1 MVMGDNMEK
10 YTALQQRNGDSE
22 NTQLEILKTEK
33 VNKFNKEW
41 NWKIKQNEEYG
52 VTNTWILN

>member
-33 VNKFNKEW
+33 VNKFNKE
-41 NWKIKQNEEYG
+41 
-52 VTNTWILN
+52 

>member
-1 MVMGDNMEK
+1 
-10 YTALQQRNGDSE
+10 LQQRNGDSE